1 MTKKTLTAK
10 LSPKNLNR
18 LENYADRE
26 GISKSEATDRLV
38 KQGLDVEESDMR
50 LVPVKADGGTII
62 EDRLDEIEKSQQ
74 DQLNQLDQ
82 KVDSLSEQPSAVEEL
97 TAQARLWSFGFVLA
111 GGIVGILASLS
122 LVSIDVGLIAAF
134 TIISAVIFGVSSFV
148 RNSIQ
153 NTVGFP

>member
-50 LVPVKADGGTII
+50 LVPVQTDGGTII
-62 EDRLDEIEKSQQ
+62 EDRLDEIEQRQIQEIEETQTAVREVSQ
-74 DQLNQLDQ
+74 DID
-82 KVDSLSEQPSAVEEL
+82 EL
-97 TAQARLWSFGFVLA
+97 LEYGSKLGKPL
-111 GGIVGILASLS
+111 LLS
-122 LVSIDVGLIAAF
+122 LVWIFVEVAVGIPNTAVMVASGLIVVLWL
-134 TIISAVIFGVSSFV
+134 TVSLW
-148 RNSIQ
+148 RLEQ
-153 NTVGFP
+153 